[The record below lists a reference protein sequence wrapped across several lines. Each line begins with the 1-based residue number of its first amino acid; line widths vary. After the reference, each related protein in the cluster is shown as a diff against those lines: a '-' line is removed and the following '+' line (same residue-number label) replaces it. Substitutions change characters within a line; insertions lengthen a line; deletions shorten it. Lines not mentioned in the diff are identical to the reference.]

1 MSDKVT
7 TQEFLPFQEI
17 KGGVIVLKNKA
28 LRGILMVSSLNFAL
42 KSNDEQEAI
51 IFQFQNF
58 INSLDFST
66 QISVQSRRV
75 NLTGYLEK
83 VKTLEENQTN
93 ELLRIQTADYR
104 RFVAKIIDRGTIMSK
119 RFLVIIPYTLI
130 EVEGSSSFKR
140 LLTPKKQEEFIPK
153 SAFER
158 ARTQLRQRMEFVS
171 IGLRR
176 CGLNSSPLTTPELI
190 ELFWAWYHP
199 HSAEVGYYPSIMPEL
214 TEDIK

>member
-1 MSDKVT
+1 MGDKAT

-17 KGGVIVLKNKA
+17 KDGVIILKNKA
-28 LRGILMVSSLNFAL
+28 LRGILMLSSSNFAL
-42 KSNDEQEAI
+42 KSNDEQDAI

-58 INSLDFST
+58 INSLDFDT

-104 RFVAKIIDRGTIMSK
+104 RFVAKIINRGTIMSK
-119 RFLVIIPYTLI
+119 RFLVIVPYTLI

-140 LLTPKKQEEFIPK
+140 LLASKKQEELIPE

-190 ELFWAWYHP
+190 ELLWAWYHP

-214 TEDIK
+214 TEDVK

>member
-1 MSDKVT
+1 MGDKAT

-17 KGGVIVLKNKA
+17 KDGVIILKNKA
-28 LRGILMVSSLNFAL
+28 LRGILMLSSSNFAL

-58 INSLDFST
+58 INSLDFDT

-104 RFVAKIIDRGTIMSK
+104 RFVAKIINRGTIMSK
-119 RFLVIIPYTLI
+119 RFLVIVPYTLI

-140 LLTPKKQEEFIPK
+140 LLASKKQEELIPE

-158 ARTQLRQRMEFVS
+158 ARTQLRQRMEFIS

-190 ELFWAWYHP
+190 ELLWAWYHP

-214 TEDIK
+214 TEDVK

>member
-17 KGGVIVLKNKA
+17 KDGVIVLRNKA
-28 LRGILMVSSLNFAL
+28 LRGVLMVSSLNFAL
-42 KSNDEQEAI
+42 KANDEQEAI

-66 QISVQSRRV
+66 QISIQSRRV

-83 VKTLEENQTN
+83 IKTLEENQEN

-104 RFVAKIIDRGTIMSK
+104 RFVGKIIDRGTIMSK
-119 RFLVIIPYTLI
+119 KFLVIVPYTLV
-130 EVEGSSSFKR
+130 EVEGSNSFKR
-140 LLTPKKQEEFIPK
+140 LLTPKKQGDFIPE
-153 SAFER
+153 SAFKR

-190 ELFWAWYHP
+190 ELLWAWYHP

>member
-17 KGGVIVLKNKA
+17 KEGVIILKNKA

-58 INSLDFST
+58 INSLDFSA

-119 RFLVIIPYTLI
+119 RFFVIIPYTLI

-140 LLTPKKQEEFIPK
+140 LLTPKKQEEFIPE
-153 SAFER
+153 SAFKR
-158 ARTQLRQRMEFVS
+158 ARIQLRQRMEFAS

>member
-1 MSDKVT
+1 MGDKAT

-17 KGGVIVLKNKA
+17 KDGVIILKNKA
-28 LRGILMVSSLNFAL
+28 LRGILMLSSSNFAL
-42 KSNDEQEAI
+42 KSSDEQEAI

-58 INSLDFST
+58 INSLDFDT

-104 RFVAKIIDRGTIMSK
+104 RFVAKIINRGTIMSK
-119 RFLVIIPYTLI
+119 RFLVVVPYTLV

-140 LLTPKKQEEFIPK
+140 LLASKKQEEFIPE

-158 ARTQLRQRMEFVS
+158 ARTQLRQRMEFIS

-190 ELFWAWYHP
+190 ELLWAWYHP

-214 TEDIK
+214 TEDVK

>member
-1 MSDKVT
+1 MGDKAT

-17 KGGVIVLKNKA
+17 KDGVIILKNKA
-28 LRGILMVSSLNFAL
+28 LRGILMLSSSNFAL

-58 INSLDFST
+58 INSLDFDT

-104 RFVAKIIDRGTIMSK
+104 RFVAKIINRGTIMSK
-119 RFLVIIPYTLI
+119 RFLVIVPYTLI

-140 LLTPKKQEEFIPK
+140 LLASKKQEELIPE

-190 ELFWAWYHP
+190 ELLWAWYHP

>member
-1 MSDKVT
+1 MGDKAT

-17 KGGVIVLKNKA
+17 KDGVIILKNKA
-28 LRGILMVSSLNFAL
+28 LRGILMLSSSNFAL

-58 INSLDFST
+58 INSLDFDT

-104 RFVAKIIDRGTIMSK
+104 RFVAKIINRGTIMSK
-119 RFLVIIPYTLI
+119 RFLVIVPYTLI

-140 LLTPKKQEEFIPK
+140 LLASKKQEELIPE

-190 ELFWAWYHP
+190 ELLWAWYHP

-214 TEDIK
+214 TEDVK